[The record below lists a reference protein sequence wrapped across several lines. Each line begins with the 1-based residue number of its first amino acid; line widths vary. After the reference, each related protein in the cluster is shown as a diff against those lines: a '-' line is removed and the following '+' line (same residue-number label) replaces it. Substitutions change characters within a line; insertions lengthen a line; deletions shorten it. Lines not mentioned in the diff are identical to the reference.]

1 MVKNGAKHIIFLSR
15 SGSANPKPQPLVS
28 NLERAGV
35 NVAVFKCD
43 VGDIAQLATVL
54 EESQCSMPPS
64 EASYMVRWFLTYVK
78 NRLILF
84 CELLAKVYYRI
95 PSLTLCHLK
104 TFRRRCGLR

>member
-54 EESQCSMPPS
+54 EESQCSMPPIRGIIHG
-64 EASYMVRWFLTYVK
+64 EMVLNVCK
-78 NRLILF
+78 
-84 CELLAKVYYRI
+84 K
-95 PSLTLCHLK
+95 
-104 TFRRRCGLR
+104 